1 METTMSFQ
9 LVPDDAPPRLVR
21 FVSAS
26 AMPSSDTVALLDRRT
41 NVLLIV
47 RELFDVMSPEVQASV
62 IKTHHAALEF
72 A

>member
-1 METTMSFQ
+1 
-9 LVPDDAPPRLVR
+9 
-21 FVSAS
+21 
-26 AMPSSDTVALLDRRT
+26 MPSSDTVALLDRRT